1 MLQARLR
8 HGRKDIHLFP
18 RMPALVRVDTGG
30 GISGEDRRLRQS
42 VSPRTRIE
50 STLVRRCVPVS
61 HSAPSF
67 PKSRRQLS
75 PLSPLAHDPP
85 ECRLWHGAHARAS
98 LLAVP
103 RHPRLFLAPG
113 IRIAQQRNRGAMKA
127 LIRNSIAVRT
137 AVLGGHVVHQRMYPL
152 GEELLRHHYQSAIT
166 RTAAIVVRLNIINQE
181 MRGDVCPAPSAPSAP
196 SAPCADRFRHCSF
209 LSPLVGV
216 WCRDSGDAHT
226 CYTFAIHLTSA
237 SVADCTE
244 NVNIRRY
251 VVP

>member
-75 PLSPLAHDPP
+75 PLSPLAHDPQSVACGMALTP
-85 ECRLWHGAHARAS
+85 GLRSWQSRAIRVYFS
-98 LLAVP
+98 RQASALL
-103 RHPRLFLAPG
+103 
-113 IRIAQQRNRGAMKA
+113 
-127 LIRNSIAVRT
+127 S
-137 AVLGGHVVHQRMYPL
+137 
-152 GEELLRHHYQSAIT
+152 SAI
-166 RTAAIVVRLNIINQE
+166 AAR
-181 MRGDVCPAPSAPSAP
+181 
-196 SAPCADRFRHCSF
+196 
-209 LSPLVGV
+209 
-216 WCRDSGDAHT
+216 
-226 CYTFAIHLTSA
+226 
-237 SVADCTE
+237 
-244 NVNIRRY
+244 
-251 VVP
+251 